1 MIAPP
6 AVPRRFGALTGVA
19 ALTVL
24 LAVAALPPAA
34 GLAATDAQL
43 KATLELPQGDID
55 FPLEA
60 GTLHFFDE
68 EGAPF
73 IVQVIDGCAVNDHY
87 WVFGAGLGPAAVPLT
102 VFDERSGKS
111 PPDRATRLRARWRHR
126 DDPGA

>member
-1 MIAPP
+1 MIARSALARRSG
-6 AVPRRFGALTGVA
+6 AVMGAA
-19 ALTVL
+19 ALTAL
-24 LAVAALPPAA
+24 LAVAALPPAV

-73 IVQVIDGCAVNDHY
+73 IVQVIDGCAVNGHY
-87 WVFGAGLGPAAVPLT
+87 WVFGAGLGASRRATHGLRRAFRT
-102 VFDERSGKS
+102 E
-111 PPDRATRLRARWRHR
+111 PPDRAPRL
-126 DDPGA
+126 